1 MKADLFKKMNLFLAN
16 QTVLYMKF
24 HNLHWFV
31 TGRNFFTLHQKF
43 EDLYNSA
50 GEIADEVAER
60 LLALEQSPLASY
72 DEILK
77 IATIKERKSGLVE
90 SADAVKIVLDD
101 LNLLIKDAIEIR
113 KLAGDAGDAGTE
125 DMFVQYVKDYEKLR
139 WMLKAMMQSV

>member
-1 MKADLFKKMNLFLAN
+1 M
-16 QTVLYMKF
+16 
-24 HNLHWFV
+24 
-31 TGRNFFTLHQKF
+31 
-43 EDLYNSA
+43 
-50 GEIADEVAER
+50 
-60 LLALEQSPLASY
+60 
-72 DEILK
+72 
-77 IATIKERKSGLVE
+77 E